1 MAMTKKDYI
10 TKILDGLQQCTMPQR
25 DLFKRM
31 YPCNNKYASIQEHI
45 DNIPTIKFP
54 LVWTQIQNTLEKNQT
69 RLRAISNTTI
79 EQSPVQ
85 APPSTRKTYTINT
98 RDNSIVR
105 LYTHEVV
112 DENHNVV
119 YEGISYDKCMSYIE
133 LEQLQQ

>member
-1 MAMTKKDYI
+1 MTKKDYI
-10 TKILDGLQQCTMPQR
+10 TKILDGLQQCTTRQQ

-31 YPCNNKYASIQEHI
+31 YPCNNKYASLQEHI
-45 DNIPTIKFP
+45 DNIPTINIPWAYK
-54 LVWTQIQNTLEKNQT
+54 QIQNTLENNQT
-69 RLRAISNTTI
+69 RLRAII
-79 EQSPVQ
+79 ESPINENPVQ
-85 APPSTRKTYTINT
+85 TPPSTRKTYTINT

-119 YEGISYDKCMSYIE
+119 YEGISYDKCMAYIE